1 MKNTGLLYAL
11 MGLSLCMILQT
22 GCTGKTS
29 PEETN
34 SEKPRTLASATAF
47 INDRCPEVVDP
58 ETRLDSVLL
67 SQEDQLIYYY
77 SLPNKVSSGIN
88 PPAFTA
94 FLLPK
99 IIENVRTNPDL
110 KMHRD
115 SLVTMVFNYLD
126 GNGAFITEFMVG
138 PDVYR

>member
-1 MKNTGLLYAL
+1 MKNTGLLYGL

-47 INDRCPEVVDP
+47 INDRCPEMVDP

-67 SQEDQLIYYY
+67 NHEDQLIYYY
-77 SLPNKVSSGIN
+77 TLPNKVSSGIN
-88 PPAFTA
+88 PSAFNA
-94 FLLPK
+94 FLLTG
-99 IIENVRTNPDL
+99 IINNVRSNPDL
-110 KMHRD
+110 RMHRD
-115 SLVTMVFNYLD
+115 SSITFVFNYR
-126 GNGAFITEFMVG
+126 GRNGELITEFLVA
-138 PDVYR
+138 PERYR

>member
-1 MKNTGLLYAL
+1 MKNTGLLYAF

-47 INDRCPEVVDP
+47 INDRCPEVVDS

-77 SLPNKVSSGIN
+77 SLPNMDGSGIN
-88 PPAFTA
+88 PSAFTA
-94 FLLPK
+94 FLLTE
-99 IIENVRTNPDL
+99 IIDNVRTNPDL
-110 KMHRD
+110 RMHRD
-115 SLVTMVFNYLD
+115 SSITFVFNYR
-126 GNGAFITEFMVG
+126 GRNGELITEFSVA
-138 PDVYR
+138 PERYR